1 MGLRVRVLGE
11 LSAAVDGSPA
21 TLPADARARELL
33 GWLAVHP
40 GPHSRSTVAGRLRP
54 DGAEDSARQ
63 TLRNAIYELRR
74 ALGDGALDATRTHVA
89 LTAARVD
96 LWEFRRLHEAGELE
110 AAAKA
115 AGVSGGRADL
125 LPGLDVD
132 WVLAAREE

>member
-54 DGAEDSARQ
+54 DSGRVTVRGGVRVGA
-63 TLRNAIYELRR
+63 
-74 ALGDGALDATRTHVA
+74 
-89 LTAARVD
+89 
-96 LWEFRRLHEAGELE
+96 
-110 AAAKA
+110 
-115 AGVSGGRADL
+115 GGRT
-125 LPGLDVD
+125 GG
-132 WVLAAREE
+132 R